1 MDAGPGASRTA
12 GGARCWHAGDER
24 LAGGCPLC
32 PRLLG
37 PCQQGHSG
45 HRVRAGPSQWGWR
58 WWRGC
63 CALRAAGS
71 LGAARTPALCPALAQ
86 ISPRQSRLGSVCS
99 HRGCCLSLCCLLCPQ
114 LAALLWFCSASL
126 PVCPCACVCMYVPVC
141 SHVHVCPSAPTCI
154 MHPCTSL
161 CTVCT
166 VCMLCPCA
174 SLCIHVHLCA
184 LCACPA
190 PVHPCAPHACGRL
203 RRPHRQRLL
212 LGLAWGSAL
221 GTALGGSRRLIPS
234 RCGCREPGSAPPPH
248 RGPRRFGPVPG
259 GAAGA
264 HKAAPARLLHCSWAV
279 YGVLLAALCCS
290 SAALLL
296 AVSAPAFADP
306 ELVSQ

>member
-1 MDAGPGASRTA
+1 MGMEVVAGLLRPACCWVPGCCRDPSSVPCVGPNQPETEQFGVSVQPPWVLPLSLLPSVPPA
-12 GGARCWHAGDER
+12 GCSALVLLCQPA
-24 LAGGCPLC
+24 CVPLC
-32 PRLLG
+32 M
-37 PCQQGHSG
+37 
-45 HRVRAGPSQWGWR
+45 RVH
-58 WWRGC
+58 
-63 CALRAAGS
+63 
-71 LGAARTPALCPALAQ
+71 
-86 ISPRQSRLGSVCS
+86 V
-99 HRGCCLSLCCLLCPQ
+99 
-114 LAALLWFCSASL
+114 
-126 PVCPCACVCMYVPVC
+126 CACVPQ
-141 SHVHVCPSAPTCI
+141 VHACPSAPTCI

-174 SLCIHVHLCA
+174 SLCIPVHLCA

>member
-1 MDAGPGASRTA
+1 MGMEVV
-12 GGARCWHAGDER
+12 GGLLRPACCWV
-24 LAGGCPLC
+24 P
-32 PRLLG
+32 
-37 PCQQGHSG
+37 
-45 HRVRAGPSQWGWR
+45 
-58 WWRGC
+58 GC
-63 CALRAAGS
+63 CQDPSSVPCVGPNQPETEQFGVSVQPLWVLPLSLLPSVPPAGCSALVLLCQPACV
-71 LGAARTPALCPALAQ
+71 ALCT
-86 ISPRQSRLGSVCS
+86 RVHVCA
-99 HRGCCLSLCCLLCPQ
+99 CVQ
-114 LAALLWFCSASL
+114 
-126 PVCPCACVCMYVPVC
+126 PCACVSISSHMHHAPLHIPV
-141 SHVHVCPSAPTCI
+141 HRVHCVHA
-154 MHPCTSL
+154 L
-161 CTVCT
+161 
-166 VCMLCPCA
+166 
-174 SLCIHVHLCA
+174 SLCI
-184 LCACPA
+184 